1 MARVFEKVFPYFLS
15 FFRSVS
21 KQPAAEIKIP
31 QKVWISLLTF
41 AGAYS
46 IILWRQSDATVA
58 QLVEQL
64 IRNQQVAGSSPASS
78 STAGFFLKLA
88 VFLFAWT
95 VPPEYNKGGGK
106 TSALIRSA
114 YGNFPHRVYYRF
126 LKYNTNCATAFPAQR
141 ASIKQEEANCI
152 SFALFTTPI
161 PAQNTDMVKQ
171 IAAARCRCFFFK
183 NKASVSSAAVLTA
196 GISLSLS

>member
-1 MARVFEKVFPYFLS
+1 M
-15 FFRSVS
+15 
-21 KQPAAEIKIP
+21 
-31 QKVWISLLTF
+31 TF

-88 VFLFAWT
+88 VFLFVWT
-95 VPPEYNKGGGK
+95 VRPEYSKSGGK
-106 TSALIRSA
+106 TSAHIRSA
-114 YGNFPHRVYYRF
+114 YWNFLHRLCYRF

-141 ASIKQEEANCI
+141 ASIKQEDANCV
-152 SFALFTTPI
+152 SFALYTTPTN
-161 PAQNTDMVKQ
+161 AQNTDMVKQ
-171 IAAARCRCFFFK
+171 IAATRCRCFFFR

-196 GISLSLS
+196 GISWSLS